1 MTKQTLKICL
11 TTVQSL
17 LVDDDDDDVL
27 FKLILGENKHS
38 SPITFCLQVLLRRC
52 LKCIG
57 GGLLIL
63 QAI

>member
-17 LVDDDDDDVL
+17 LVDDDDDVL
-27 FKLILGENKHS
+27 FKLILVKTNIP
-38 SPITFCLQVLLRRC
+38 PISFCLRLDLGVVSS
-52 LKCIG
+52 

-63 QAI
+63 HAI